1 MAYDLALTQSWCPAQ
16 ADEDIQDTTVG
27 EVLRAAARR
36 WPDALALQTANTDG
50 TLGCAWTY
58 ARLLT
63 ASERL
68 AGALL
73 TRYIPGERI
82 AVWAPNVPNWIICE
96 FAFGLAG
103 LTLVTVNPGYQ
114 SRELKYVL
122 EQSRAV
128 GLFIV
133 SEHRGNPMAKIAAEV
148 TAGIAAIRETIDLED
163 EAALFREAGTPAGF
177 PVVLPSDEAQI
188 QYTSGTTGFPKGVRL
203 HHRGLTNNARHF
215 MTMMQ
220 ARPGDPYL
228 AIMPLF
234 HTAGCGMGV
243 LGCVQH
249 GCRIVIPR
257 QFDPAMAIDLIETAG
272 ISMLMGVPTMF
283 VSMLEAAAIR
293 PRDLDTLRIASSGG
307 SMVPPEL
314 IRRITEQFGCRFA
327 TVYGQTE
334 CSPLITVTRPDDL
347 FKDLCETIG
356 QPVPQTEVAIMDAQ
370 TGNILPLDTVGEI
383 AARSYAVMIDYN
395 DDPEATAATVD
406 SDGWLH
412 TGDLGKMDSRGFLKI
427 TGRLKDMVIRGGEN
441 LFPAEIEN
449 VLLEHP
455 DVAEVAI
462 VGVPDPRMGEAV
474 AAFVRTADGKTLDIP
489 ELIAHC
495 RANLAA
501 QKTPTHWEQVDTW
514 PLTGSG
520 KIQKFVLR
528 ERWIASNSE
537 RA

>member
-1 MAYDLALTQSWCPAQ
+1 MVYDLALTQSWCPAQ
-16 ADEDIQDTTVG
+16 TDEDIQDTTVG
-27 EVLRAAARR
+27 EVLRTAARR
-36 WPDALALQTANTDG
+36 WPDALALQTANADG
-50 TLGCAWTY
+50 TLGRAWTQ
-58 ARLLT
+58 AQLLT

-73 TRYIPGERI
+73 TRYRPGERI

-114 SRELKYVL
+114 ARELKYVL

-133 SEHRGNPMAKIAAEV
+133 GEHRGNPMAKIAAEV
-148 TAGIAAIRETIDLED
+148 TAGIAAIRETVDLEE
-163 EAALFREAGTPAGF
+163 EAALFREAGTPARF
-177 PVVLPSDEAQI
+177 PVVLPCDEAQI

-220 ARPGDPYL
+220 ARPGDAYL

-234 HTAGCGMGV
+234 HTAGCSMGV

-257 QFDPAMAIDLIETAG
+257 QFEPAIALDLIETAG

-283 VSMLEAAAIR
+283 VSMLEAATIR
-293 PRDLDTLRIASSGG
+293 PRDLETLRIASSGG

-314 IRRITEQFGCRFA
+314 IRRTTEQFGCRFA

-334 CSPLITVTRPDDL
+334 CSPLITVARPDDP

-356 QPVPQTEVAIMDAQ
+356 QPVPQTEVAIMDVQ
-370 TGNILPLDTVGEI
+370 TGKILPLDTVGEI
-383 AARSYAVMIDYN
+383 VARSYAVMLDYN
-395 DDPEATAATVD
+395 DDPEATAATID

-412 TGDLGKMDSRGFLKI
+412 TGDLGEMDSRGFLKI

-462 VGVPDPRMGEAV
+462 VGVPDPRVGEAV
-474 AAFVRTADGKTLDIP
+474 AAFIRTADGKPLDILD
-489 ELIAHC
+489 LIAHC

-501 QKTPTHWEQVDTW
+501 QKTPTHWQQVDTW

-528 ERWIASNSE
+528 ERWIAVNSE
-537 RA
+537 ST